1 MSTPRNPT
9 PIFLLLFAA
18 CCCMLHAPSEL
29 TGKKKGREA
38 EPRGEKLET
47 HKKHKETNRP
57 FRVSSRVDPR

>member
-1 MSTPRNPT
+1 
-9 PIFLLLFAA
+9 
-18 CCCMLHAPSEL
+18 MLHAPSEL